1 MDTYSLLICLPHKP
15 VLFQRNR
22 EACLIDL
29 CILGGS
35 HGSWPTEDKDGYTN
49 DNLSPVGNKDIKTKP
64 NKKNHEVLEQF
75 RTRGWEQLPQIYLR
89 ITWSR
94 ARRPHSQQLC
104 QRFKRWYLNRGAS
117 RFRKDSCTGRQEVK
131 IGYLGWKGK
140 SRIGMKGPADP
151 LKDRKKQ
158 DFDQK
163 LQLSAGMKAW
173 KRRCMV
179 WAKEAGVKCQ
189 RTLL

>member
-1 MDTYSLLICLPHKP
+1 
-15 VLFQRNR
+15 
-22 EACLIDL
+22 
-29 CILGGS
+29 
-35 HGSWPTEDKDGYTN
+35 
-49 DNLSPVGNKDIKTKP
+49 
-64 NKKNHEVLEQF
+64 
-75 RTRGWEQLPQIYLR
+75 
-89 ITWSR
+89 
-94 ARRPHSQQLC
+94 
-104 QRFKRWYLNRGAS
+104 
-117 RFRKDSCTGRQEVK
+117 
-131 IGYLGWKGK
+131 
-140 SRIGMKGPADP
+140 MKGPADP